1 MTSNPILSP
10 KELERL
16 RQFDSCLVSNAIE
29 RFGVRLRNEGF
40 MHASVRCLF
49 PQFPPMIG
57 YAVTGRIRSA
67 TPPMTGR
74 CYYDRMDW
82 WKYVETIPAPRV
94 IVLEDIDRHPGTGA
108 LFGELHAHIC
118 RALRCTGY
126 VTNGAVRDLVGVE
139 ATGFHLFAGSVAVS
153 HSYAHIAEFG
163 EAVEVG
169 GLKVKPGDLLH
180 GDRNGVVGVPLEI
193 AARVAGTAE
202 EIAAEEREMIELI
215 ASGDFSLE
223 KLEAKIRDHAER
235 QTQHGNSSARNVWRN
250 I

>member
-1 MTSNPILSP
+1 MTSTPILSP
-10 KELERL
+10 EKLEIL
-16 RQFDSCLVSNAIE
+16 KQFDSCLVSNAIE

-40 MHASVRCLF
+40 MHNSVKC
-49 PQFPPMIG
+49 QFSHLPPMVG
-57 YAVTGRIRSA
+57 YAVTGRIRSTSA
-67 TPPMTGR
+67 PMTGQ

-82 WKYVETIPAPRV
+82 WNYVETIPKPRV

-118 RALRCTGY
+118 RALGCTGY
-126 VTNGAVRDLVGVE
+126 VTNGAVRDLAGVE

-193 AARVAGTAE
+193 AAEVAGMAK

-215 ASGDFSLE
+215 ASPDFSLK
-223 KLEAKIRDHAER
+223 KLESKIRDHAR
-235 QTQHGNSSARNVWRN
+235 RNA
-250 I
+250 